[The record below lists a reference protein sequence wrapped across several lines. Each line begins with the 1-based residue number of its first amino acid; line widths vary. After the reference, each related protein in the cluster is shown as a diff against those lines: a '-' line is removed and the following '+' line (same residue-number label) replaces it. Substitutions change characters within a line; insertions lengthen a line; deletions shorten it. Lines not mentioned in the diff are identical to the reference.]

1 MMMLGLKSGPQI
13 AAKTGI
19 PAGLLFRRIWYSV
32 WKSGVLG
39 ITEYRQGRPLLCD
52 DYDTSF
58 QPRPKKLVLDIFVD
72 VLPALR
78 FFVSSFIVGSVRL
91 RVATLGKTDMC
102 ADSLKILIPEIYLFF
117 FKP

>member
-39 ITEYRQGRPLLCD
+39 ITEYRQGRPL
-52 DYDTSF
+52 
-58 QPRPKKLVLDIFVD
+58 VLH
-72 VLPALR
+72 
-78 FFVSSFIVGSVRL
+78 
-91 RVATLGKTDMC
+91 KY
-102 ADSLKILIPEIYLFF
+102 IYNLNE
-117 FKP
+117 